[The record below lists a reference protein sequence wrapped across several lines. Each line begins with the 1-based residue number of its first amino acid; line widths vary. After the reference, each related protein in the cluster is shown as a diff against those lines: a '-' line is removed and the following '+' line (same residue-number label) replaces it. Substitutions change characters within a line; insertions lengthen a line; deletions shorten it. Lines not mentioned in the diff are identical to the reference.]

1 MFLSF
6 FVAWRSSAC
15 WLLDPIEWL
24 LHHVCMDKCV
34 LPLVIGSKGSCHW
47 FSRTLPRRNL
57 FARPRGVGAASR
69 RLHQR
74 PMGTPLSFM
83 LLKCFAT
90 AVAYLLCIYKAC
102 QISKWRHSRVSSGDL
117 TNQTALYSNKS
128 FQLTKL
134 ADPTLVW
141 GEMHGPE
148 HARSRLRAQTMTS
161 SWMCFIN
168 IAVLQESFQKKKII
182 RGTTTEWQ
190 FYIQSTARILG
201 CPILSLPN

>member
-1 MFLSF
+1 MRPAASHREQRL
-6 FVAWRSSAC
+6 
-15 WLLDPIEWL
+15 
-24 LHHVCMDKCV
+24 
-34 LPLVIGSKGSCHW
+34 LPLIQSHPTKEKPFCSSSG
-47 FSRTLPRRNL
+47 RRRSFTQATPKANGY
-57 FARPRGVGAASR
+57 P
-69 RLHQR
+69 
-74 PMGTPLSFM
+74 PLSFM
-83 LLKCFAT
+83 LFKCFAT
-90 AVAYLLCIYKAC
+90 AVVYLLYIYKAC

-117 TNQTALYSNKS
+117 TKQTALYSNKS

-201 CPILSLPN
+201 CPIFSLPN